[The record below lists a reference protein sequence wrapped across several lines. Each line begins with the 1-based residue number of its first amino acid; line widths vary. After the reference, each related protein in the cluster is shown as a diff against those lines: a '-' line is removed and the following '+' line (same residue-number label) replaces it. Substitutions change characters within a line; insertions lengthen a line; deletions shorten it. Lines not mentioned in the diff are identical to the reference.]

1 MNWVEPQVYIDLGIL
16 IDRGGIERGREPNF
30 DRLRGIEEVLT
41 AKIFDVS
48 SFYRENRE
56 FRNIARRI
64 GLCIE
69 RYQGKPKILR

>member
-16 IDRGGIERGREPNF
+16 IDRGGIERCREPNF

-48 SFYRENRE
+48 IFYRENRE

-69 RYQGKPKILR
+69 RYRGKPKILR

>member
-16 IDRGGIERGREPNF
+16 IDRGGIERCREPNF

-48 SFYRENRE
+48 SFYQ
-56 FRNIARRI
+56 AS
-64 GLCIE
+64 IE
-69 RYQGKPKILR
+69 QTETRFFKEEKHMR